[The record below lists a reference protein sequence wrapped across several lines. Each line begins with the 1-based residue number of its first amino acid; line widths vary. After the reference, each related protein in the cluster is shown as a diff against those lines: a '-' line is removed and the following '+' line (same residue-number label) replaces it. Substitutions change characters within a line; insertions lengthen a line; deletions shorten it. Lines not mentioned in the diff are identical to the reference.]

1 MQIVRGSPGRVF
13 GRVSAP
19 PAHFVRRLRA
29 RWLTH
34 AARFWWGDAVDSRFL
49 LTWEASTLQGCS
61 VLDIGCNAGVILSE
75 VPDTNLKVGIDIN
88 PEALEVA
95 LSLSPS
101 ASFFRGDMLRL
112 PYRDAVFEVVIF
124 AGMLEISDRQDKV
137 GAIQEVHRV
146 LKPDGRLLL
155 TTPNRAYPRYRR
167 HNGVVTYDELVSI
180 VGPYFEMEA
189 KGFNPFPP
197 FPQFLPNRLLARIP
211 GIWHLLTALMT
222 WDALSPRCCSFYVRG
237 IKKDIR
243 LPSQPIV
250 QLASGHTE
258 EPMSTGQNRPNV

>member
-1 MQIVRGSPGRVF
+1 MKMQIVRGPPSGEF
-13 GRVSAP
+13 GQVSAP

-34 AARFWWGDAVDSRFL
+34 AARSWWGDAVDSRFL

-75 VPDTNLKVGIDIN
+75 VHDTNQKMGIDIN
-88 PEALEVA
+88 PEVLEVA

-167 HNGVVTYDELVSI
+167 YNGVVTYDELISI

-189 KGFNPFPP
+189 KGFNPFPR
-197 FPQFLPNRLLARIP
+197 FLPNRLLARIP
-211 GIWHLLTALMT
+211 GIWNILTALMK
-222 WDALSPRCCSFYVRG
+222 WHALSPRCCSFYVRAT
-237 IKKDIR
+237 KKR
-243 LPSQPIV
+243 L
-250 QLASGHTE
+250 A
-258 EPMSTGQNRPNV
+258 

>member
-1 MQIVRGSPGRVF
+1 MVLSLGTIRSQGKVF

-19 PAHFVRRLRA
+19 PAHFVRRLRT

-34 AARFWWGDAVDSRFL
+34 AAGFWWGDAVDSRFL

-75 VPDTNLKVGIDIN
+75 VPDTNLKVGIDISA
-88 PEALEVA
+88 EALKVA
-95 LSLSPS
+95 RPLNPT
-101 ASFFRGDMLRL
+101 ASFFRGDMLKL
-112 PYRDAVFEVVIF
+112 PYRDSVFDVVIF
-124 AGMLEISDRQDKV
+124 AAMLEISDRQDKV
-137 GAIQEVHRV
+137 RAIQEVHRV
-146 LKPDGRLLL
+146 LKPGGRLLL

-189 KGFNPFPP
+189 KGFNPFPR
-197 FPQFLPNRLLARIP
+197 FLPNRLLARIP

-222 WDALSPRCCSFYVRG
+222 WHALSPRCCSFYVRAT
-237 IKKDIR
+237 KKR
-243 LPSQPIV
+243 LAQ
-250 QLASGHTE
+250 G
-258 EPMSTGQNRPNV
+258 